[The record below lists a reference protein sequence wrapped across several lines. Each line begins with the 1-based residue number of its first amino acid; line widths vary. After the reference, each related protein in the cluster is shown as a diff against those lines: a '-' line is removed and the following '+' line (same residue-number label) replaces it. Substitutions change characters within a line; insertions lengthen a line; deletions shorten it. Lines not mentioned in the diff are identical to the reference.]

1 MKIENILAK
10 KGTQV
15 FTIQP
20 DKSLK
25 DAIALLVRHNIGAL
39 VVVDAAGKPVGIIS
53 ERDII
58 REAGKT
64 QHLFAQ
70 PVRRVM
76 TKDVTTGTPYDD
88 LKSVLQTMT
97 NRRFRHLPV
106 VEHGKLVGIVSIGD
120 VVKAQLD
127 EYEGEINTLQTQII
141 DKQ

>member
-10 KGTQV
+10 KGAQV
-15 FTIQP
+15 FTIHP
-20 DKSLK
+20 DQLLK
-25 DAIALLVRHNIGAL
+25 DAIALLVEHNIGAL
-39 VVVDAAGKPVGIIS
+39 VVVDDAGRPVGIIS

-64 QHLFAQ
+64 QDIFSRS
-70 PVRRVM
+70 VRRVM
-76 TKDVTTGTPYDD
+76 TKDVTTGAPYDD

-97 NRRFRHLPV
+97 NRHFRHLPV
-106 VEHGKLVGIVSIGD
+106 VEYGRLVGIVSIGD

-141 DKQ
+141 ETQ